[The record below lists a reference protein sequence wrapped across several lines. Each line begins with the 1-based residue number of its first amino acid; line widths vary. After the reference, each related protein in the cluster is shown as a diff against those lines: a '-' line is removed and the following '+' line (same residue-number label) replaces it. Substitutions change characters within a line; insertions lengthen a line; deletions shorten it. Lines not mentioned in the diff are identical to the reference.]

1 MLFRGKLCVTAAV
14 ILAVI
19 SGTAWA
25 EFKPKVSTD
34 AGALLINGKP
44 AARFLTTNGL
54 LPPADR
60 AALAATRL
68 KALIDAGLSAKS
80 LYVKS
85 RGSAGRIYAG
95 ETFICVA
102 TAKDAKENG
111 TSAIALANIWVSN
124 MKSLIALPP
133 IKLSDSSILVPLG
146 ENRSVTVGGAAGGP
160 ISVIAADEDVA
171 QVTAND
177 YDRNIQITGLKTGAT
192 QLEVS
197 VEGETVMLLVT
208 VRKYAG
214 KVGNMAFAEVTG
226 NPCPSS
232 TVGYAAV
239 QAASRLAVH
248 EAGAMVRI
256 GSVDVNGGA
265 LGRSRS
271 RQVDVNITVSG
282 VGYIPSTSKTVVQV
296 NNSLMPSETVR
307 QLFYS
312 NNPERL
318 LKYQTL
324 FAGKLELD
332 KSTRLLF
339 HHQNDMGK
347 RAHFIVDIINTGSTP
362 AMFRVFRGV
371 SSPSINTV
379 LVGYMATTAFM
390 TDYKNEV
397 SVIETVPPQSRLVL
411 VAHKLK
417 HNETISGVVEIRQM
431 SGNPAY
437 VKVVSNPLGLDNVA
451 RGDITPSPNPFVAS
465 MSEQVYSSPVKNI
478 DTNYIVG
485 RQWVFI
491 PIGKHAVTE
500 ASSQKK
506 LYGNYGVTYDINL
519 RIENPTDNTK
529 KVIVAFDPTA
539 GLASGVFMINGAL
552 VAIKYAKPPNDY
564 PLVSYQLK
572 PGEERNVN
580 IITIP
585 VAGSNY
591 PATVVVRS

>member
-1 MLFRGKLCVTAAV
+1 MLFRGRFCITATV
-14 ILAVI
+14 IVAVI

-54 LPPADR
+54 LSPADR
-60 AALAATRL
+60 AALAATRIQ
-68 KALIDAGLSAKS
+68 ALVDAGLSFRS
-80 LYVKS
+80 LYVKPQ
-85 RGSAGRIYAG
+85 GGAGRIYAG
-95 ETFICVA
+95 KTFICVV
-102 TAKDAKENG
+102 TTKDAKKNG
-111 TSAIALANIWVSN
+111 TSAISLANTWVSK

-133 IKLSDSSILVPLG
+133 IKLSDTSILVPLG
-146 ENRSVTVGGAAGGP
+146 ENRSVTVGGAASGP
-160 ISVIAADEDVA
+160 ISVMSADENIA
-171 QVTAND
+171 QVAAND
-177 YDRNIQITGLKTGAT
+177 YGRNIQITGLNIGAT
-192 QLEVS
+192 QLEIS
-197 VEGETVMLLVT
+197 VEGETATLLVA

-226 NPCPSS
+226 NPCPGS
-232 TVGYAAV
+232 TLGYAAV
-239 QAASRLAVH
+239 QAASRLAVP
-248 EAGAMVRI
+248 EVGATVKI

-265 LGRSRS
+265 LGRSLS
-271 RQVDVNITVSG
+271 RRVDVNVTVSG
-282 VGYIPSTSKTVVQV
+282 VGYIPYSSKTVVQV
-296 NNSLMPSETVR
+296 NNSLMPSEIVQ

-324 FAGKLELD
+324 FAGKLDLD

-347 RAHFIVDIINTGSTP
+347 RTHFLVDLINTGAAP
-362 AMFRVFRGV
+362 AMFRIFRGV
-371 SSPSINTV
+371 SSPSKDTV
-379 LVGYMATTAFM
+379 LVGYAATTAFM

-397 SVIETVPPQSRLVL
+397 SIIETVPPQSRLVL
-411 VAHKLK
+411 VSHKLG
-417 HNETISGVVEIRQM
+417 HNETISGIVEIRQM
-431 SGNPAY
+431 SGEPAY
-437 VKVVSNPLGLDNVA
+437 LKIESNPLGLDNVE
-451 RGDITPSPNPFVAS
+451 RGDITPSPNPFVFL

-478 DTNYIVG
+478 DANYIVG
-485 RQWVFI
+485 KKWAFI
-491 PIGKHAVTE
+491 PIGKHAITE

-506 LYGNYGVTYDINL
+506 LYGNYGVTYDINV
-519 RIENPTDNTK
+519 RIENPTDEIK
-529 KVIVAFDPTA
+529 KVTVAFDPTA

-564 PLVSYQLK
+564 PLISYRLK
-572 PGEERNVN
+572 PGEVRNVN
-580 IITIP
+580 IVTIP